1 MIKLGLREKFVLAIS
16 VIVVFTVVFLTSY
29 LIRESWH
36 QAYQNLIQQSH
47 NLTMSL
53 SFQAASEFDTSR
65 FAQLASEV
73 IDYPFVAGFHVY
85 ANSREALFSTQQA
98 PISPG
103 ITRTLYPDEFSRE
116 SYIITA
122 SDTQPDLLY
131 MTMPIFKPL
140 RYFQQGK
147 LEPTRY
153 TKSDIIGYFVTVISI
168 DTLHAQQLSV
178 FKTVGVMTLGVIA
191 IAILIGVLVTGS
203 FIGPIIELVHATRIV
218 SEGNYGYRQKIRSK
232 DEVGLLTASFN
243 HMTGEIEQTTAQLN
257 DYSKQ
262 LEDKVQERTKALKA
276 ANTDLEAA
284 LKKAQESDQLKTEF
298 LANMS
303 HELRTPLNAII
314 GLSDMALQELDGPL
328 TDDQKHDVQL
338 INQSGHHLLTLIS
351 GILDITKIENGTAEL
366 DTQPIAL
373 DQLLADILSFSDA
386 LIRDKAI
393 VIETNITPTP
403 PISGDAIKLKQ
414 VFLNLLSNAVKFTN
428 TGSITISTVVS
439 DTDICVQFTD
449 TGIGIRP
456 ENQDKIFDRFSQIDG
471 SSKRRAGG
479 TGIGLALA
487 KEFVQLHKG
496 RIWVESDGKT
506 GSSFFV
512 RLPRA

>member
-116 SYIITA
+116 SYTITA

-131 MTMPIFKPL
+131 MTMPIFKPS

-168 DTLHAQQLSV
+168 DTLHEQQLSV

-191 IAILIGVLVTGS
+191 IAILISVLVTGS

-338 INQSGHHLLTLIS
+338 I
-351 GILDITKIENGTAEL
+351 
-366 DTQPIAL
+366 
-373 DQLLADILSFSDA
+373 
-386 LIRDKAI
+386 R
-393 VIETNITPTP
+393 
-403 PISGDAIKLKQ
+403 
-414 VFLNLLSNAVKFTN
+414 
-428 TGSITISTVVS
+428 
-439 DTDICVQFTD
+439 
-449 TGIGIRP
+449 
-456 ENQDKIFDRFSQIDG
+456 
-471 SSKRRAGG
+471 
-479 TGIGLALA
+479 
-487 KEFVQLHKG
+487 
-496 RIWVESDGKT
+496 
-506 GSSFFV
+506 
-512 RLPRA
+512 